1 MNRILALDSL
11 GRVTE
16 IAEKRKAFTA
26 KDAKDAKEN
35 QRLDLGAKAL
45 PARTDR
51 HAFHPAVVTC
61 LPPVFLGVP
70 CGKCFLCLVLAFD
83 RTEI

>member
-1 MNRILALDSL
+1 VPLDPL

-35 QRLDLGAKAL
+35 QRLDWVQRPSQPG
-45 PARTDR
+45 RTDR
-51 HAFHPAVVTC
+51 HC
-61 LPPVFLGVP
+61 ILPL
-70 CGKCFLCLVLAFD
+70 
-83 RTEI
+83 